1 METNDYFQELKGLL
15 CRLENLN
22 PDLSVAERAHLFE
35 LAVQVGESGFD
46 WCVNQFERLLALYQ
60 KSPVKHYGK
69 ATLQEYFEE
78 LERNAK
84 LLSAAGEITPL
95 PASADKTPRPL
106 SSALVPYSGQSFS
119 ILDRC
124 KLLNRAEIAQPLT
137 RAVDAFRRRLEVV
150 DTVLELAL
158 RVMWIQ
164 SPKRTEEWILL
175 YLKAN
180 DGNQDPDVIRDILRV
195 ISGSRSLSREFLG
208 WAEIWAADEA
218 LQEYWPNVTTG
229 SDKLLCVY
237 ALRCWHRKCTIRNGL
252 LAHLHLLV
260 EQNSLGD
267 ETLMKWLSNT
277 LENFGECVQRFM
289 TLENEKDSQDRQWLQ
304 TALYLELNRICSLY
318 RPVLIVAD
326 QLLRQPD
333 GANRLAMAFLGL
345 VGKGFEAWEERV
357 RKLAEKV
364 ILRSFLYG
372 LKTGRSPLD
381 TIRKLTFGD
390 LASFNFA
397 CSQLD
402 LISQQFD
409 SLPQRD
415 RVVEF
420 LGTFYASYRRPQ
432 LLSVEVAKRYRNMM
446 RMLHED
452 YISNILNAEQ
462 LQKIQQNG
470 VLREISGMVAAARH
484 FLDHRRA
491 LQTSLE
497 EMIASEMEFVQ
508 ETRTRRLAVI
518 REMLD

>member
-1 METNDYFQELKGLL
+1 MKTNGQFQELKALL
-15 CRLENLN
+15 RRLENLN
-22 PDLSVAERAHLFE
+22 PDLSVAERTHLFE
-35 LAVQVGESGFD
+35 LAAQVGESGFD
-46 WCVNQFERLLALYQ
+46 WCVKQFECLLALYQ
-60 KSPVKHYGK
+60 NSPVKHYGE
-69 ATLQEYFEE
+69 ATLLEYFDE
-78 LERNAK
+78 LDRNAK
-84 LLSAAGEITPL
+84 LLAAAGEIKPL
-95 PASADKTPRPL
+95 PASAEKTPRPL
-106 SSALVPYSGQSFS
+106 SSALVPYSGQAFS
-119 ILDRC
+119 LLDRC
-124 KLLNRAEIAQPLT
+124 KLLNRAEISQPLT

-158 RVMWIQ
+158 QVIWIQ
-164 SPKRTEEWILL
+164 SPERTEKWLL
-175 YLKAN
+175 RYLKAN

-195 ISGSRSLSREFLG
+195 VSSSPSLSREFLG

-237 ALRCWHRKCTIRNGL
+237 ALRCWRRKCAVRNGL

-260 EQNSLGD
+260 GQDSLGD
-267 ETLMKWLSNT
+267 EALMKWLSNA
-277 LENFGECVQRFM
+277 LENLGECVQRFM
-289 TLENEKDSQDRQWLQ
+289 ALENEKESQDRQWLQ
-304 TALYLELNRICSLY
+304 TALYLELNRMCSLY

-345 VGKGFEAWEERV
+345 VGKGFEDWEERV
-357 RKLAEKV
+357 RKMAEKIIV
-364 ILRSFLYG
+364 RSFLYG
-372 LKTGRSPLD
+372 LKTGRSPVD

-390 LASFNFA
+390 QASFNFA

-409 SLPQRD
+409 SLKQRD
-415 RVVEF
+415 RVVAF

-432 LLSVEVAKRYRNMM
+432 LLSVEVGKRYRNMM
-446 RMLHED
+446 RMLHDD
-452 YISNILNAEQ
+452 YINNILSAEQ
-462 LQKIQQNG
+462 QQKIQQNG
-470 VLREISGMVAAARH
+470 VLREISGMIAAARH

-497 EMIASEMEFVQ
+497 EMIASEMEFVR
-508 ETRTRRLAVI
+508 EARTRRLAVI